1 MKLKL
6 SHQISLVLAAVGLC
20 SCICYL
26 FSSYLGYH
34 AVALIL
40 LVLTSLI
47 ATSFDIV
54 PVVLAATLSALT
66 WNFFFIPPRFTFHI
80 SYSEDLLLF
89 LLYFFIAL
97 VNGLLT
103 VKIREAEA
111 KARDKEEKEVT
122 ISLYN
127 TLLNSLSHELRTPIA
142 TIIGAVDTLKDT
154 RTPLN
159 ENQKSILFQG
169 IESASLRLNQQVENL
184 LNMSRLESGE
194 LKLSLDWVDV
204 EAWIFSV
211 KSKFLRKSANVE
223 ILIEIADGLPLFQ
236 LDVGLM
242 DQIMDNLLT
251 NAVQYGTSHP
261 VIQIEVGMNREQLQI
276 LLSDNG
282 PGFPQEYIPYVFDK
296 FYRLPATKAGGT
308 GLGLSIVKGY
318 VAAHQGSINLINLPP
333 GGCQFCILIPAVT
346 SYINLL
352 KHE

>member
-6 SHQISLVLAAVGLC
+6 SHQISLVLASVGLC
-20 SCICYL
+20 SGICYL
-26 FSSYLGYH
+26 FESYLGYH

-142 TIIGAVDTLKDT
+142 TIIGAVDTLKDAEMS
-154 RTPLN
+154 LN
-159 ENQKSILFQG
+159 EDQKVSLFQG

-194 LKLSLDWVDV
+194 LKLSMDWVDI
-204 EAWIFSV
+204 ESWIFSV
-211 KSKFLRKSANVE
+211 KNKFLGKCAEVE
-223 ILIEIADGLPLFQ
+223 IQIHLEEGLPLFQ

-242 DQIMDNLLT
+242 DQLMDNLLT

-261 VIQIEVGMNREQLQI
+261 VIRIEVGIKKEQLEI

-282 PGFPQEYIPYVFDK
+282 PGFPEEHIPSVFDK
-296 FYRLPATKAGGT
+296 FYRLPASKAGGT
-308 GLGLSIVKGY
+308 GLGLSIVKGFI
-318 VAAHQGSINLINLPP
+318 AAHQGSIELNNLPK
-333 GGCQFCILIPAVT
+333 GGCQFSVLIPAPT